1 MQSTVVNNIHIISV
15 LYVYRMEETQEQIIS
30 IQKMIKK
37 GQKREKTEPEPM
49 KDTAPVRKLKIIKD
63 ALAQQEPVQQALV
76 QPETMLVAENDA
88 GLQDGPR
95 KNEIFADVL
104 GRLSTLMNKKGD
116 NIRSRIYSRAQDT
129 VLGIT
134 EDITDVKQLEGKPN
148 IGPTILAKMAEY
160 NETGTLRVFEREKEN
175 PEMWLTDIYG
185 IGPKK
190 AQELVKQG
198 IKTIEQLREQQDK
211 LLNDIQRVGLKYYDD
226 ILKRIPRNEIEQFDK
241 EFASSFNA
249 ANARAGAN
257 DGSKY
262 EIVGSYRRGAKTS
275 GDIDVIIT
283 SKNAN
288 VFVEFVD
295 DLKRKNVII
304 EVLSRGKTK
313 CLVIAKLPNA
323 EHARRVDFMYT
334 SPEEFPF
341 AILYF
346 TGSKAF
352 NTVMRGYALR
362 LGLSLNEHGIYTKE
376 KGEEKG
382 EKIDKIFVD
391 EESIFTSLYL
401 KYKLP
406 EQRIDGRA
414 VETTL
419 PIILDTGVEKKG
431 QSCYKSC
438 DTVPAGECATGC
450 SPSWTD
456 NKLVRMR
463 NWCTCNVDKK
473 DCIVPICPAHSEPEK
488 TPAVK
493 EPTPVKPAKP
503 VKTRKVALDA
513 DGNPK
518 VRKPRKTKKT
528 SPSKAAAE
536 SAADKPK
543 SPVIADKP
551 KSVAAK
557 PAKTRKV
564 ALDAD
569 GNPKV
574 RKPRKTKKVS
584 PGAAADKP
592 AKTKVPK
599 PRKTKKTVTLNV
611 IATKLELD
619 ESGINDELLK
629 TTISNEAE
637 VLPELVPIL
646 HMNKVEPII
655 EPIKATKNITIKR
668 KRVKQIEAVDK
679 KDNKE
684 NDIKLNGK
692 EDNME
697 ARINNAKQLV
707 ARFRGE
713 GIDMLDTLNESQL
726 VEWLEAAG
734 DAYYNTKTAIMS
746 DNEYDIIKEYM
757 EVKYPTN
764 EVLTNIG
771 ANVTKNKVEL
781 PYKMASM
788 DKIKPD
794 TNALVTWTQK
804 YKGPYVL
811 SCKLDGVSGLYTTE
825 GGVPK
830 LYTRGNGTIGQDV
843 SHLLSVLKLPLEKN
857 SVVRGELIMPRVV
870 FEEKYKSK
878 FANPRNLVS
887 GIVNSKT
894 IDDKTSDL
902 HFVAYEVI
910 RPSLR
915 PSEQLQTLIDLGHEV
930 VQHKSVDALTNEKLS
945 ELLMDWRTNY
955 EYEIDGV
962 IVTDDNIYLR
972 KEGNPDHAFAFKM
985 VISDQVAEAKVVDV
999 IWTPSKSGY
1008 LKPRVRIEPVRLG
1021 GVTIEYATGFNG
1033 KFIESNKIGVGAV
1046 IQIIRSGDVIPY
1058 IKSVTVQAE
1067 MAKMPMV
1074 PYHWTE
1080 TNVDIVLDN
1089 MEEDETVQAKNITDF
1104 FTGLEVDGLGGG
1116 NVKKIMNAGYTTVP
1130 VILKMTKD
1138 DFAKV
1143 DGFKTKMVNKIYDGI
1158 HAQVEKASL
1167 VTIMASSNKFGRG
1180 IGVRKI
1186 QPIMTA
1192 YPKILTSPE
1201 TTDRKI
1207 EMLQTIDGIGKENA
1221 KSFATNIP
1229 VFLEFMKE
1237 CELMHKIANEV
1248 VAESAKS
1255 AAADQTQPQNTAVA
1269 AVVYDETHPLY
1280 GKHVV
1285 MTKVRDAE
1293 IIDYLKKVGGELD
1306 DNMSKKTFVLI
1317 VKSLDDVSNK
1327 TKKAVAENIPI
1338 MTPEMFKKEYM
1349 SA

>member
-1 MQSTVVNNIHIISV
+1 M
-15 LYVYRMEETQEQIIS
+15 YRMEETQQQIDS

-37 GQKREKTEPEPM
+37 GRKRGETEPLMPETM
-49 KDTAPVRKLKIIKD
+49 KEAGPARKLKIVKD
-63 ALAQQEPVQQALV
+63 AALAEQALAQQ
-76 QPETMLVAENDA
+76 TMLVAENET
-88 GLQDGPR
+88 GMQDGPR

-211 LLNDIQRVGLKYYDD
+211 LLNDIQRVGLKYYED
-226 ILKRIPRNEIEQFDK
+226 ILKRIPRTEIEQFDK
-241 EFASSFNA
+241 EFESSFNVA
-249 ANARAGAN
+249 TSTASVD

-283 SKNAN
+283 SRNAN
-288 VFVEFVD
+288 VFTEFVD

-362 LGLSLNEHGIYTKE
+362 LGLSLNEHGIYKKE

-382 EKIDKIFVD
+382 EKIDKVFVD
-391 EESIFTSLYL
+391 EESIFSSLYL
-401 KYKLP
+401 KYKSP

-438 DTVPAGECATGC
+438 DTVPSGECATGC

-456 NKLVRMR
+456 TRLNGIR
-463 NWCTCNVDKK
+463 NWCTCNVDRK
-473 DCIVPICPAHSEPEK
+473 DCIVPICPAHSEPMLQK
-488 TPAVK
+488 PKSKSPITS
-493 EPTPVKPAKP
+493 TKPAKP

-513 DGNPK
+513 EGNPK
-518 VRKPRKTKKT
+518 VRKPRQTKKA
-528 SPSKAAAE
+528 SPSKAVVVAV
-536 SAADKPK
+536 ADKPE
-543 SPVIADKP
+543 SPVKA
-551 KSVAAK
+551 AAK

-574 RKPRKTKKVS
+574 RKPRQTKKAS
-584 PGAAADKP
+584 PSGAAATDRPTKP
-592 AKTKVPK
+592 KVTK
-599 PRKTKKTVTLNV
+599 PRKTKKTVTINV
-611 IATKLELD
+611 IAPKLELD
-619 ESGINDELLK
+619 ETGITDETLK
-629 TTISNEAE
+629 SNIFNEAE

-646 HMNKVEPII
+646 HMNKVEPIV
-655 EPIKATKNITIKR
+655 EPAQKPKNITIKR
-668 KRVKQIEAVDK
+668 KRVKPTEAVGGPVVGPVGVQ

-684 NDIKLNGK
+684 NDIKLKSK
-692 EDNME
+692 EYNME
-697 ARINNAKQLV
+697 ARINIAKQLV
-707 ARFRGE
+707 ARFRSE

-894 IDDKTSDL
+894 IDDKTKDL

-910 RPSLR
+910 QPSLR

-1033 KFIESNKIGVGAV
+1033 KFIESNKIGVGAI

-1067 MAKMPMV
+1067 MAKMPNV

-1080 TNVDIVLDN
+1080 TNVDIVLNN
-1089 MEEDETVQAKNITDF
+1089 MEDDETVQAKNITDF

-1116 NVKKIMNAGYTTVP
+1116 NVKKIMNAGYSTVP
-1130 VILKMTKD
+1130 AILKMTKD
-1138 DFAKV
+1138 DYAKV
-1143 DGFKTKMVNKIYDGI
+1143 EGFKTKMINKIYDGI
-1158 HAQVEKASL
+1158 HVQVEKASL
-1167 VTIMASSNKFGRG
+1167 ITIMAASNKFGRG
-1180 IGVRKI
+1180 IGMRKI

-1229 VFLEFMKE
+1229 VFLEFLKE
-1237 CELMHKIANEV
+1237 CDLMHKIAN
-1248 VAESAKS
+1248 
-1255 AAADQTQPQNTAVA
+1255 TAVA
-1269 AVVYDETHPLY
+1269 VDKAQSKTTAAVVHDETHPLY

-1349 SA
+1349 NN

>member
-1 MQSTVVNNIHIISV
+1 M
-15 LYVYRMEETQEQIIS
+15 YRMEETQEQINS

-37 GQKREKTEPEPM
+37 GQKREKTEPLMPEPV
-49 KDTAPVRKLKIIKD
+49 KKAAPARKLKIITN
-63 ALAQQEPVQQALV
+63 ALAQPALEEPDLAEQTL
-76 QPETMLVAENDA
+76 LVAENDA
-88 GLQDGPR
+88 GMQDGPR

-211 LLNDIQRVGLKYYDD
+211 LLNDIQRVGLKYYED

-241 EFASSFNA
+241 EFASSFNVA
-249 ANARAGAN
+249 TERAGE
-257 DGSKY
+257 DDSSKY

-288 VFVEFVD
+288 VFTEFVD

-313 CLVIAKLPNA
+313 CLVIAKLPGV

-391 EESIFTSLYL
+391 EESIFSSLYL
-401 KYKLP
+401 KFKSP

-419 PIILDTGVEKKG
+419 PIIQDTGVEKKG

-488 TPAVK
+488 
-493 EPTPVKPAKP
+493 PTPQKPKSKSPSVAAKP

-518 VRKPRKTKKT
+518 VRKPRKTKKA
-528 SPSKAAAE
+528 SPSEAIVVLAA
-536 SAADKPK
+536 SADKPK

-551 KSVAAK
+551 KSPAAK

-584 PGAAADKP
+584 PGAADDKP
-592 AKTKVPK
+592 TKPKVQK

-619 ESGINDELLK
+619 ETGINDEMLK

-646 HMNKVEPII
+646 HMNKVEPIV
-655 EPIKATKNITIKR
+655 EPTQKPKNTTVKR
-668 KRVKQIEAVDK
+668 KRVKPDVGHAVK

-684 NDIKLNGK
+684 NDIKLKGK
-692 EDNME
+692 EHNME

-726 VEWLEAAG
+726 VEWLESAG

-764 EVLTNIG
+764 EVLNNIG

-870 FEEKYKSK
+870 FDEKYKSK

-1067 MAKMPMV
+1067 MAKMPTV
-1074 PYHWTE
+1074 HYHWTE

-1089 MEEDETVQAKNITDF
+1089 MEDDETVQTKNITDF

-1116 NVKKIMNAGYTTVP
+1116 NVKKIMNAGYSTVP

-1143 DGFKTKMVNKIYDGI
+1143 EGFKTKMVNKIYDGI
-1158 HAQVEKASL
+1158 QAQVEKASL
-1167 VTIMASSNKFGRG
+1167 VTIMAASNKFGRG
-1180 IGVRKI
+1180 IGPRKI

-1192 YPKILTSPE
+1192 YPKILTSQE
-1201 TTDRKI
+1201 TTDQKI

-1237 CELMHKIANEV
+1237 CGLMHKITNKAT
-1248 VAESAKS
+1248 AKS
-1255 AAADQTQPQNTAVA
+1255 ADNADVPAPTAAAS
-1269 AVVYDETHPLY
+1269 VVHDETHPLF

-1293 IIDYLKKVGGELD
+1293 IIDYLKKMGGELD

-1349 SA
+1349 NA

>member
-1 MQSTVVNNIHIISV
+1 M
-15 LYVYRMEETQEQIIS
+15 LYVYRMEETQEQINS

-37 GQKREKTEPEPM
+37 GQKREKTEPLMPEPV
-49 KDTAPVRKLKIIKD
+49 KKVAPARKLKIITD
-63 ALAQQEPVQQALV
+63 ALAQPNAQPALPEQA
-76 QPETMLVAENDA
+76 MLVAENDA
-88 GLQDGPR
+88 GMQDAPR

-134 EDITDVKQLEGKPN
+134 EDITNVKQLEGKPN

-160 NETGTLRVFEREKEN
+160 SETGTLRVFEREKEN

-198 IKTIEQLREQQDK
+198 IKTIEELRERQDK
-211 LLNDIQRVGLKYYDD
+211 LLNDIQRVGLKYYED

-241 EFASSFNA
+241 EFASSFDA
-249 ANARAGAN
+249 ATDRAGAD

-362 LGLSLNEHGIYTKE
+362 LGLSLNEHGIYTKA

-391 EESIFTSLYL
+391 EESIFSSLYL
-401 KYKLP
+401 KYKSP

-419 PIILDTGVEKKG
+419 PIIPDMGVEKKG

-438 DTVPAGECATGC
+438 DTVPGGECATGC

-456 NKLVRMR
+456 NRLVGSR

-488 TPAVK
+488 PVTVQKPKSKSPNAATK
-493 EPTPVKPAKP
+493 PVKS

-518 VRKPRKTKKT
+518 VRKPRKTKKA
-528 SPSKAAAE
+528 SPSKAAVEAAADKPK
-536 SAADKPK
+536 SVADKPK
-543 SPVIADKP
+543 SPVP
-551 KSVAAK
+551 EFAK

-584 PGAAADKP
+584 PSAADKQ
-592 AKTKVPK
+592 AKPKVPK

-619 ESGINDELLK
+619 ETGDTDEMLK
-629 TTISNEAE
+629 KTISNEAE

-646 HMNKVEPII
+646 HMNKVEPIV
-655 EPIKATKNITIKR
+655 EPAKKPKNMTIKR
-668 KRVKQIEAVDK
+668 KRVKPGMGPGVGPDVVH
-679 KDNKE
+679 KDTTK
-684 NDIKLNGK
+684 NDIKLKGK

-697 ARINNAKQLV
+697 ARINNANQLV

-713 GIDMLDTLNESQL
+713 GIDILDTLNESQL

-843 SHLLSVLKLPLEKN
+843 SHLLSVLKLPIEKN

-1058 IKSVTVQAE
+1058 IKSVTAQAE
-1067 MAKMPMV
+1067 MAKMPTV

-1089 MEEDETVQAKNITDF
+1089 MEDDETVQAKNITDF

-1116 NVKKIMNAGYTTVP
+1116 NVKKIMNAGYATVP
-1130 VILKMTKD
+1130 AILKMTKD
-1138 DFAKV
+1138 DYATV

-1158 HAQVEKASL
+1158 QAQVEKASL

-1180 IGVRKI
+1180 IGMRKI

-1192 YPKILTSPE
+1192 YPKILTSQE
-1201 TTDRKI
+1201 TSDRKI

-1237 CELMHKIANEV
+1237 CELMHKITNTV
-1248 VAESAKS
+1248 VAKS
-1255 AAADQTQPQNTAVA
+1255 AAADQAQPQNTAVE
-1269 AVVYDETHPLY
+1269 VVHDETHPLF

-1327 TKKAVAENIPI
+1327 TKKAVAEKIPI

-1349 SA
+1349 NA

>member
-1 MQSTVVNNIHIISV
+1 M
-15 LYVYRMEETQEQIIS
+15 LYVYRMEETQEQINS

-37 GQKREKTEPEPM
+37 GQKREKTEPLMPEPV
-49 KDTAPVRKLKIIKD
+49 KKVAPARKLKIITD
-63 ALAQQEPVQQALV
+63 ALAHPNAQPALPEQA
-76 QPETMLVAENDA
+76 MLVAENDA
-88 GLQDGPR
+88 GMQDAPR

-134 EDITDVKQLEGKPN
+134 EDITNVKQLEGKPN

-160 NETGTLRVFEREKEN
+160 SETGTLRVFEREKDN

-198 IKTIEQLREQQDK
+198 IKTIEELREQQDK
-211 LLNDIQRVGLKYYDD
+211 LLNDIQRVGLKYYED

-241 EFASSFNA
+241 EFASSFDA
-249 ANARAGAN
+249 ATDRAGAD

-362 LGLSLNEHGIYTKE
+362 LGLSLNEHGIYTKA

-391 EESIFTSLYL
+391 EESIFSSLYL
-401 KYKLP
+401 KYKSP

-419 PIILDTGVEKKG
+419 PIIPDMGVEKKG

-438 DTVPAGECATGC
+438 DTVPGGECATGC
-450 SPSWTD
+450 SPSWMD
-456 NKLVRMR
+456 NRLVGSR

-488 TPAVK
+488 PVTVQKPKSKSPNAATK
-493 EPTPVKPAKP
+493 PVKS

-518 VRKPRKTKKT
+518 VRKPRKTKKA
-528 SPSKAAAE
+528 SHSKAAVEA
-536 SAADKPK
+536 AADKPK
-543 SPVIADKP
+543 SPVIADNP
-551 KSVAAK
+551 KSPVPVAAK

-574 RKPRKTKKVS
+574 RKPRKTKKAS
-584 PGAAADKP
+584 PSGVAAAKP
-592 AKTKVPK
+592 KVQK

-611 IATKLELD
+611 IATKLDLD
-619 ESGINDELLK
+619 ETGINDEMLK
-629 TTISNEAE
+629 KTISNEAE

-646 HMNKVEPII
+646 HMNKVEPIV
-655 EPIKATKNITIKR
+655 EPAKKPKNMTIKR
-668 KRVKQIEAVDK
+668 KRVKPGMGPDVVH
-679 KDNKE
+679 KDTTK
-684 NDIKLNGK
+684 NDIKLKGK

-697 ARINNAKQLV
+697 ARINNANQLV

-713 GIDMLDTLNESQL
+713 GIDILDTLNESQL

-764 EVLTNIG
+764 EVLNNIG

-870 FEEKYKSK
+870 FEEKYKSR

-1067 MAKMPMV
+1067 MAKMPTV

-1089 MEEDETVQAKNITDF
+1089 MEDDETVQAKNNTDF

-1130 VILKMTKD
+1130 AILKMTKD
-1138 DFAKV
+1138 DYATV

-1158 HAQVEKASL
+1158 QAQVEKASL

-1180 IGVRKI
+1180 IGMRKI

-1192 YPKILTSPE
+1192 YPKILTSQE

-1237 CELMHKIANEV
+1237 CELMHKIANAV
-1248 VAESAKS
+1248 VAKS
-1255 AAADQTQPQNTAVA
+1255 AAADQAQPQNTA
-1269 AVVYDETHPLY
+1269 AVIHDETHPLY

-1327 TKKAVAENIPI
+1327 TKKAVAEKIPI

-1349 SA
+1349 NA

>member
-1 MQSTVVNNIHIISV
+1 M
-15 LYVYRMEETQEQIIS
+15 
-30 IQKMIKK
+30 
-37 GQKREKTEPEPM
+37 PEPV
-49 KDTAPVRKLKIIKD
+49 KPAAPARKLKIIKD
-63 ALAQQEPVQQALV
+63 AVLSEPDAHPALAEQA
-76 QPETMLVAENDA
+76 MLVAENDA
-88 GLQDGPR
+88 GIKDAPR

-211 LLNDIQRVGLKYYDD
+211 LLNDIQRVGLKYYED

-241 EFASSFNA
+241 EFASSFNVA
-249 ANARAGAN
+249 TDRAGAD

-362 LGLSLNEHGIYTKE
+362 LGLSLNEHGMYTKT

-391 EESIFTSLYL
+391 EESIFSSLYL
-401 KYKLP
+401 KYKSP

-419 PIILDTGVEKKG
+419 PIIPDMGVEKKG

-438 DTVPAGECATGC
+438 DTVPGGECATGC

-456 NKLVRMR
+456 NRLVGSR

-488 TPAVK
+488 ISAVK
-493 EPTPVKPAKP
+493 EPKNKSPSAATKPA
-503 VKTRKVALDA
+503 KTRKVALDK

-518 VRKPRKTKKT
+518 VRKPRTTKKA
-528 SPSKAAAE
+528 SPSKSAVEAVAAA
-536 SAADKPK
+536 SANNPK

-551 KSVAAK
+551 KSPVPVAAKPAK

-584 PGAAADKP
+584 PGAAADK
-592 AKTKVPK
+592 TKVPK

-619 ESGINDELLK
+619 ETGINDEMLK
-629 TTISNEAE
+629 TNISNEAE

-646 HMNKVEPII
+646 HMNKVEPIV
-655 EPIKATKNITIKR
+655 EPAQKPKNTTIKR
-668 KRVKQIEAVDK
+668 KRVKSGVGPGMGPDVVH
-679 KDNKE
+679 KDTTK

-697 ARINNAKQLV
+697 TRINNAKQLV

-713 GIDMLDTLNESQL
+713 GIDILDTLNESQL

-764 EVLTNIG
+764 EVLNNIG

-870 FEEKYKSK
+870 FEEKYKSR

-962 IVTDDNIYLR
+962 IVTDDKIYLR

-1067 MAKMPMV
+1067 MAKMPTV

-1089 MEEDETVQAKNITDF
+1089 MEDDETVQAKNITDF

-1130 VILKMTKD
+1130 AILKMTKD
-1138 DFAKV
+1138 DYAKV
-1143 DGFKTKMVNKIYDGI
+1143 EGFKTKMVNKIYDGI
-1158 HAQVEKASL
+1158 QAQLEKASL

-1180 IGVRKI
+1180 IGMRKI

-1201 TTDRKI
+1201 TVDRKI

-1237 CELMHKIANEV
+1237 CELMHKIADST
-1248 VAESAKS
+1248 VAPIQSVDKVPAPT
-1255 AAADQTQPQNTAVA
+1255 AAA

-1293 IIDYLKKVGGELD
+1293 IIDYLKKIGGVLD
-1306 DNMSKKTFVLI
+1306 DNMSKKTFALI

-1349 SA
+1349 NA

>member
-1 MQSTVVNNIHIISV
+1 
-15 LYVYRMEETQEQIIS
+15 MEETQEQIIS

-37 GQKREKTEPEPM
+37 GQKREKTDPLMPEPV
-49 KDTAPVRKLKIIKD
+49 KKAAPTRKLKIIKD
-63 ALAQQEPVQQALV
+63 AALPEQAV
-76 QPETMLVAENDA
+76 LVAENDA
-88 GLQDGPR
+88 GMQDAPR

-134 EDITDVKQLEGKPN
+134 EDITNVKQLEGKPN

-160 NETGTLRVFEREKEN
+160 NETGTLRVFEREKDN

-198 IKTIEQLREQQDK
+198 IKTIEELREQQDK
-211 LLNDIQRVGLKYYDD
+211 LLNDIQRVGLKYYED
-226 ILKRIPRNEIEQFDK
+226 ILKRIPRNEIEKFDT
-241 EFASSFNA
+241 EFESSFNVA
-249 ANARAGAN
+249 KERTGAD

-288 VFVEFVD
+288 VFTEFVD

-313 CLVIAKLPNA
+313 CLVIAKLPDA

-362 LGLSLNEHGIYTKE
+362 LGMSLNEHGIYTKE
-376 KGEEKG
+376 KGGEKG

-391 EESIFTSLYL
+391 EESIFSSLYL

-419 PIILDTGVEKKG
+419 PIIPDMGVEKKG
-431 QSCYKSC
+431 QSCFKSC
-438 DTVPAGECATGC
+438 DTVPGGECATGC

-456 NKLVRMR
+456 NRLVGSR

-488 TPAVK
+488 ISAVK
-493 EPTPVKPAKP
+493 EPKSKSPSAATKP
-503 VKTRKVALDA
+503 VKTRKVALDK

-518 VRKPRKTKKT
+518 VRKPRTTKKAL
-528 SPSKAAAE
+528 PSEPVALA
-536 SAADKPK
+536 SANNPK

-551 KSVAAK
+551 KSPVPVAAKPAK

-574 RKPRKTKKVS
+574 HKPRKTKKAS
-584 PGAAADKP
+584 PGAAAENPTKP
-592 AKTKVPK
+592 KVQK
-599 PRKTKKTVTLNV
+599 PRKTKKTVTLNG
-611 IATKLELD
+611 IAPKLELD
-619 ESGINDELLK
+619 ETGDTDETLK

-646 HMNKVEPII
+646 HKNKVEPIV
-655 EPIKATKNITIKR
+655 EPAKKPKNMTIKR
-668 KRVKQIEAVDK
+668 KRVKPSEAVGGPIVVN
-679 KDNKE
+679 KDTTK

-726 VEWLEAAG
+726 VEWLESAG

-857 SVVRGELIMPRVV
+857 SVVRGELIMPRIV

-985 VISDQVAEAKVVDV
+985 IISDQVAEAKVVDV

-1067 MAKMPMV
+1067 MAKMPNV
-1074 PYHWTE
+1074 SYHWTE

-1089 MEEDETVQAKNITDF
+1089 MEDDETVQAKNITDF

-1138 DFAKV
+1138 DYATV

-1158 HAQVEKASL
+1158 QAQVEKASL

-1180 IGVRKI
+1180 IGMRKI
-1186 QPIMTA
+1186 QPILTA

-1237 CELMHKIANEV
+1237 CDLMHKITNTAT
-1248 VAESAKS
+1248 AKS
-1255 AAADQTQPQNTAVA
+1255 ADNDQAQPQDTAAAA
-1269 AVVYDETHPLY
+1269 AVVHDETHPLF

-1293 IIDYLKKVGGELD
+1293 IIDYLTKVGGVLD
-1306 DNMSKKTFVLI
+1306 DNMSKKTFALI

-1349 SA
+1349 NA